1 MATLVTVLF
10 ILFGA
15 ALTAYMALYAY
26 GVYKSIPE
34 KGCRMTWLVMFFVII
49 LADVA
54 CFAGTVMMTVG
65 FVMKGGD

>member
-1 MATLVTVLF
+1 MATLVTFLF

-26 GVYKSIPE
+26 GVYRSIPE
-34 KGCRMTWLVMFFVII
+34 KGGKALWLAMFFVVI

-65 FVMKGGD
+65 FVMKGEG

>member
-26 GVYKSIPE
+26 GVYRSIPD
-34 KGCRMTWLVMFFVII
+34 KGGKTPWLAMFFLII

-54 CFAGTVMMTVG
+54 CFTGTVMMTVG

>member
-1 MATLVTVLF
+1 MATLVTILF

-15 ALTAYMALYAY
+15 ALTAYMGLYAC

-34 KGCRMTWLVMFFVII
+34 KGGKTPWLVMFFFII

-54 CFAGTVMMTVG
+54 CFAGTIMMTVG